1 MGAWGTSLYAN
12 DTTADVRDTYMGFL
26 RDQLSNEEAYKK
38 TILEFNELIG
48 DEDEEPFLWFAL
60 AETQW
65 KVGRLTPEVKGKAL
79 EWIAKGGSASLWQ
92 ENEKNYANWKKTLEK
107 LKATLES
114 PMRSEKKI
122 RKPVVLNHNMWERGD
137 VYAYQFHEEESK
149 AEETYGKYIIMQK
162 MGAGPRVRENKWI
175 TQEELSGMALSETTE
190 PLFMLVHT
198 FDKLYDNL
206 PTLADLEGV
215 RLLPV
220 TIPYES
226 KGIVE
231 MSLFL
236 ELYKKKDYPKEYLF
250 YLGKAP
256 VSADNRIW
264 LCYTP
269 IYWHHLE
276 GKLSRYLLK
285 WQGVEYEEI
294 EEGVYEYSREEKKVR

>member
-12 DTTADVRDTYMGFL
+12 DTTEDVRDVYMDFL
-26 RDQLSNEEAYKK
+26 KEQLSNEEAYEK
-38 TILEFNELIG
+38 TVLEFHELIG

-79 EWIAKGGSASLWQ
+79 EWIAKGGGASLWQ
-92 ENEKNYANWKKTLEK
+92 NNEKNVVNWKKTLEK
-107 LKATLES
+107 LKSTLES

-149 AEETYGKYIIMQK
+149 VEGTYGKYIVIQK
-162 MGAGPRVRENKWI
+162 MGAGPRINKMKWI
-175 TQEELSGMALSETTE
+175 TQEELSGIALSETAG

-198 FDKLYDNL
+198 FDKLYDDL

-226 KGIVE
+226 KGIVKV
-231 MSLFL
+231 SRFL
-236 ELYKKKDYPKEYLF
+236 QLHKKKDYPEEYLF

-256 VSADNRIW
+256 VSIDNRIW
-264 LCYTP
+264 LCDTP
-269 IYWHHLE
+269 IFWDHLE
-276 GKLSRYLLK
+276 QKLNKSFFR
-285 WQGVEYEEI
+285 WQGVEYKEI
-294 EEGVYEYSREEKKVR
+294 EEGVYEYSREEKKSN